1 MKKKQILSI
10 LLALALLLALCGCGG
25 TKTEQHLPGGS
36 EESAPAADEQP
47 GTADAPASTP
57 RPGAENAP
65 VIEGLTYE
73 STAELTYAD
82 QFAIYRYEGGYR
94 YIDMKNSDKMLVV
107 PEGGAVPKGLA
118 KDVVVVQQPLQ
129 HIYLPA
135 TSVMALF
142 DALDALDRIAFVGSK
157 TWYTENA
164 TAAMERG
171 DFIYA
176 GKYNTP
182 DYEMLLAGSCDLA
195 IESTMILHNPEVKEK
210 LVEIGIKT
218 VVERSSYEDH
228 PLGRT
233 EWIKV
238 YGTLL
243 GLEDKADAVFS
254 AQMEKV
260 KALEALAPTG
270 KTVAFFYVNTQGNVV
285 TYKSEGYLPSMI
297 KIAGGEYI
305 FSDLGKEDDTGKL
318 STVNMSMEQFYHAAV
333 NADVIIYNCSI
344 AAQLHTLGDLT
355 SLSPVL
361 ADFKAVKEGNAWCT
375 TESMYQQTDK
385 MGTIIEEMNRI
396 FSGQTDGA
404 DLEYI
409 FRLE

>member
-1 MKKKQILSI
+1 MKTNQILST
-10 LLALALLLALCGCGG
+10 LLALMLLLACAGCGAKTPEPAATAAPTAAQTSG
-25 TKTEQHLPGGS
+25 TPD
-36 EESAPAADEQP
+36 APAA
-47 GTADAPASTP
+47 TP
-57 RPGAENAP
+57 RPGEENAP
-65 VIEGLTYE
+65 QIDGLTYE
-73 STAELTYAD
+73 STVELAYAD

-94 YIDMKNSDKMLVV
+94 YIDMVNSDKMLIV
-107 PEGGAVPKGLA
+107 PEGGAVPKGLG
-118 KDVVVVQQPLQ
+118 KDVVVLQQPVEN
-129 HIYLPA
+129 IYLPA

-164 TAAMERG
+164 IRALENG
-171 DFIYA
+171 DFVYA

-182 DYEMLLAGSCDLA
+182 DYEMLLAGSCGLA

-238 YGTLL
+238 YGAIL
-243 GLEDKADAVFS
+243 GLEDRADAVFS
-254 AQMEKV
+254 EQMEKV
-260 KALEALAPTG
+260 RALESLGSTG
-270 KTVAFFYVNTQGNVV
+270 KTVAFFYVNTAGNVV
-285 TYKSEGYLPSMI
+285 TYKSEGYLPAMI
-297 KIAGGEYI
+297 RLAGGEYI
-305 FSDLGKEDDTGKL
+305 FSDPGQDDDTGKL
-318 STVNMSMEQFYHAAV
+318 STVNMSMEQFYHSAV
-333 NADVIIYNCSI
+333 NADIIIYNCSI
-344 AAQLHTLGDLT
+344 AAQLHTIDDLT

-361 ADFKAVKEGNAWCT
+361 SDFKAVKEGSAWCT

-396 FSGQTDGA
+396 FSGQTDGS
-404 DLEYI
+404 DLNYI

>member
-1 MKKKQILSI
+1 MKMKQLLSATLI
-10 LLALALLLALCGCGG
+10 LALLLALCACGG
-25 TKTEQHLPGGS
+25 KTETPAATAVPAPEQPAAA
-36 EESAPAADEQP
+36 ETAPAA
-47 GTADAPASTP
+47 TP
-57 RPGAENAP
+57 RPGEENAP
-65 VIEGLTYE
+65 KIDGLTYE
-73 STAELTYAD
+73 STVPLVYAD

-94 YIDMKNSDKMLVV
+94 YIDMNNSDKMLIV
-107 PEGGAVPKGLA
+107 PEGGAVPKGLD
-118 KDVVVVQQPLQ
+118 KDVVVLQQPVNN
-129 HIYLPA
+129 IYLPA

-164 TAAMERG
+164 IRAMENG
-171 DFIYA
+171 DFVYA

-182 DYEMLLAGSCDLA
+182 DYEMLMGGGCELS

-238 YGTLL
+238 YGAIL
-243 GLEDKADAVFS
+243 GLEEQADAIFTE
-254 AQMEKV
+254 QMEKV
-260 KALEALAPTG
+260 KALEALESTG
-270 KTVAFFYVNTQGNVV
+270 KTVAFFYVNTAGNVV

-318 STVNMSMEQFYHAAV
+318 STVNMSMEQFYHTAV
-333 NADVIIYNCSI
+333 NADIIIYNCSI
-344 AAQLHTLGDLT
+344 AAQLHTMEDLT

-396 FSGQTDGA
+396 FSGQTDGS
-404 DLEYI
+404 DLDYI